1 MYLKCND
8 VVDRLLTNDSAIYNR
23 PDIIKKE
30 AMGLDYT
37 DLGEIQEVGPEYIK
51 TKKGIIK

>member
-1 MYLKCND
+1 MND

-30 AMGLDYT
+30 AIGLDYT